1 MRCFLPF
8 RLFSRSY
15 AIMQI
20 HTADRP
26 SSIRQEVTTV
36 RNKLKRPICI
46 LYALI
51 IFFTCAAPCFAVKRT
66 NPETPYMAV
75 VVDAAG
81 LLADSEE
88 AKLLDEMMPITEYA
102 NIAVYTVDTPT
113 SLKDYERAREKRQE
127 LFGDSDS
134 AVFMIDM
141 YLRRVI
147 IQRKGNMEKFFN
159 NSMANNITNNVAK
172 YAHKEQY
179 YKTCSVAISQMADVI
194 NERNIPSPM
203 KYMSNFSIAFIL
215 SLVLIFRIALLL
227 SSNLKKTE
235 WTDKEET
242 MESDVE
248 VLRIKKIMLLSDT
261 VSRAPKYTSDSS
273 SSYGGSSYGG
283 SSCGGSSCGGS
294 SGGGS
299 SCGGSSF

>member
-1 MRCFLPF
+1 M
-8 RLFSRSY
+8 
-15 AIMQI
+15 
-20 HTADRP
+20 
-26 SSIRQEVTTV
+26 

-51 IFFTCAAPCFAVKRT
+51 IFFIYAVPCFAIEKT
-66 NPETPYMAV
+66 NSKASFRAV
-75 VVDAAG
+75 VIDDAN
-81 LLADSEE
+81 LLSDSEE
-88 AKLLDEMMPITEYA
+88 AKLIDEMMPITEYA
-102 NIAVYTVDTPT
+102 NIAVCTVDTPT

-159 NSMANNITNNVAK
+159 NSMTNNITNNVAK
-172 YAHKEQY
+172 YAHQERY

-227 SSNLKKTE
+227 SSNLNKTE

-242 MESDVE
+242 LESDVE
-248 VLRIKKIMLLSDT
+248 VLRI
-261 VSRAPKYTSDSS
+261 
-273 SSYGGSSYGG
+273 
-283 SSCGGSSCGGS
+283 
-294 SGGGS
+294 
-299 SCGGSSF
+299 